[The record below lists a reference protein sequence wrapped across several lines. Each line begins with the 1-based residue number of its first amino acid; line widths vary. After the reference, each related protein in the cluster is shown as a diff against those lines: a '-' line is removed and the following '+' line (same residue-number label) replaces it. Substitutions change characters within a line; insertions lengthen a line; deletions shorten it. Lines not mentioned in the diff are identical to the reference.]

1 MVTLELKSVILRN
14 GQRLDYKTHLC
25 EIIRYVAPL
34 DAQGNPKRGFSES
47 DVSEAEALA
56 EKIEASNGSV
66 DLTSE
71 EAVALASKAERAEF
85 PFSDRAFVQF
95 VSDVKA
101 LKGQ

>member
-85 PFSDRAFVQF
+85 PFSDRAFAQF
-95 VSDVKA
+95 VRDVKA
-101 LKGQ
+101 LKSQ